1 MNFQNK
7 FLPFLTIICLLLA
20 SCNSTKNL
28 QQLVY
33 FQDSTTIDKTIVQ
46 NIEATI
52 QPGDRLSITVSA
64 FNQASAA
71 PYNLGGGVQS
81 AVQNGTSS
89 ITGNVPGSYLV
100 KPDGT
105 IQFPQFGSL
114 SVAGK
119 TTQELTA
126 NLTQRLQQYVT
137 DPMVT
142 VTFINFK
149 ISVLGDVTRPGPIPV
164 QDGKINIIE
173 AIGIAG
179 DLTMFGKRDNILVIR
194 EQNGKREF
202 GRVNL
207 LSKNVFNSPYYH
219 LQQNDVVYVEMNKNK
234 ALTSDQSGIRNI
246 TIATS
251 IVSVLST
258 LALVIINLTGR

>member
-1 MNFQNK
+1 MNISNK
-7 FLPFLTIICLLLA
+7 GISCLVLLGVLLA

-64 FNQASAA
+64 FNPASAA
-71 PYNLGGGVQS
+71 PYNLGGGLTGIE
-81 AVQNGTSS
+81 ATTGSS
-89 ITGNVPGSYLV
+89 ITTSSNLGYTV
-100 KPDGT
+100 KPDGS
-105 IQFPQFGSL
+105 IQFPQFGKIE
-114 SVAGK
+114 VAGK
-119 TTQELTA
+119 T
-126 NLTQRLQQYVT
+126 LQQLNFLLTGMLQKFVT
-137 DPMVT
+137 DPMVS
-142 VTFINFK
+142 VTFLNYK
-149 ISVLGDVTRPGPIPV
+149 IMVLGDVNRPGPIPV
-164 QDGKINIIE
+164 PDGKINIIE

-179 DLTMFGKRDNILVIR
+179 DLTIFGRRENILVIR
-194 EQNGKREF
+194 EKEGKREF

-207 LSKNVFNSPYYH
+207 LSKNLFNSPYYT